1 MQKKWLNTISVTQS
15 KFNVSLA
22 IFNDLS
28 SNFCTTIFLTFVV
41 MVFTASQIAGILEG
55 EVEGNPEIAVHKL
68 AKIEEGEA
76 GSLTFLANPKYTPFI
91 YTTKASITIVNKDFN
106 PEEKLATTLI
116 KVDDAYESFSK
127 LLEYYDQA
135 KNTKTGIE
143 HPTHIAESA
152 VYGEGFYLGAFAY
165 VGENVVMGK
174 GVKIYPNAYIGDN
187 VTLADNVVIFA
198 GAKVY
203 SETVIGNNCVIQ
215 SGAIVG
221 ADGFGFAPSKNGTFS
236 KIPQTGNVI
245 LEDDVDVGAGT
256 TIDRATMGSTI
267 LRKGV
272 KLDNQIQIAHNVEI
286 GEHTVIA
293 AQTGIAGST
302 KIGKHCMIG
311 GQVGIVG
318 HITIGDNVRIQAQSG
333 IGRSVKDNEILQGS
347 PALNY
352 GDYNKSYVHFKNL
365 PKIVNQIQELDK
377 KTKSD
382 GNR

>member
-1 MQKKWLNTISVTQS
+1 
-15 KFNVSLA
+15 
-22 IFNDLS
+22 
-28 SNFCTTIFLTFVV
+28 

-55 EVEGNPEIAVHKL
+55 EVDGNPEIAVHKL
-68 AKIEEGEA
+68 AKIEEGEK

-91 YTTKASITIVNKDFN
+91 YTTKASITIVNKDFT
-106 PEEKLATTLI
+106 PEQRLDTTLI
-116 KVDDAYESFSK
+116 KVEDAYESFSK
-127 LLEYYDQA
+127 LLEYYDQV

-143 HPTHIAESA
+143 NPVFIAESA
-152 VYGEGFYLGAFAY
+152 TYGEGLYMGAFSY

-174 GVKIYPNAYIGDN
+174 NVKIYPNAYVGDN
-187 VTLADNVVIFA
+187 VSLDDNVIIFS

-203 SETVIGNNCVIQ
+203 SETIIGKNCVIQ

-221 ADGFGFAPSKNGTFS
+221 ADGFGFAPNKNGTFS

-267 LRKGV
+267 LRRGV

-293 AQTGIAGST
+293 AQTGVAGST

-333 IGRSVKDNEILQGS
+333 ISRNVKDNETLQGT
-347 PALNY
+347 PAWNY
-352 GDYNKSYVHFKNL
+352 GDFNKSYVHFKNL
-365 PKIVNQIQELDK
+365 PKIVNQINELEK
-377 KTKSD
+377 KIDSD
-382 GNR
+382 ND

>member
-1 MQKKWLNTISVTQS
+1 
-15 KFNVSLA
+15 
-22 IFNDLS
+22 
-28 SNFCTTIFLTFVV
+28 

-68 AKIEEGEA
+68 AKIEEGEK
-76 GSLTFLANPKYTPFI
+76 GSLTFLANPKYTPYI
-91 YTTKASITIVNKDFN
+91 YTTKASITIVNKDFT
-106 PEEKLATTLI
+106 PEQSLATTLI
-116 KVDDAYESFSK
+116 KVEDAYESFSK
-127 LLEYYDQA
+127 LLEYYDQV

-143 HPTHIAESA
+143 NPVFITESA
-152 VYGEGFYLGAFAY
+152 SYGEGLYMGAFSY
-165 VGENVVMGK
+165 VGENVVMGAN
-174 GVKIYPNAYIGDN
+174 VKIYPNAYVGDN
-187 VTLADNVVIFA
+187 VTLGDNVIIFA

-203 SETVIGNNCVIQ
+203 SETIIGKNCVIQ

-221 ADGFGFAPSKNGTFS
+221 SDGFGFAPSKNGTFS

-293 AQTGIAGST
+293 AQTGVAGST
-302 KIGKHCMIG
+302 KIGKRCMIG

-318 HITIGDNVRIQAQSG
+318 HITIGDNVRVQAQSG
-333 IGRSVKDNEILQGS
+333 VSRNVKDDEILQGT
-347 PALNY
+347 PAWNY
-352 GDYNKSYVHFKNL
+352 GNFNKSYVHFKNF
-365 PKIVNQIQELDK
+365 PKIVNQINELEK
-377 KTKSD
+377 KIN
-382 GNR
+382 GNND

>member
-1 MQKKWLNTISVTQS
+1 
-15 KFNVSLA
+15 
-22 IFNDLS
+22 
-28 SNFCTTIFLTFVV
+28 

-55 EVEGNPEIAVHKL
+55 EVEGNPDISVHKL
-68 AKIEEGEA
+68 AKIEEGDKGA
-76 GSLTFLANPKYTPFI
+76 LTFLANPKYTPFI
-91 YTTKASITIVNKDFN
+91 YTTKASVTIVNKDFI
-106 PEEKLATTLI
+106 PEKEIETTLI

-127 LLEYYDQA
+127 LLEYYDKVKKA
-135 KNTKTGIE
+135 KVGVEKPVYIS
-143 HPTHIAESA
+143 ESST
-152 VYGEGFYLGAFAY
+152 YGEGIYLGAFSY
-165 VGENVVMGK
+165 IGDNVSIGNN
-174 GVKIYPNAYIGDN
+174 VKIYPNAYIGDN
-187 VTLADNVVIFA
+187 VHIADNVVIFS

-203 SETVIGNNCVIQ
+203 SETIIGKNCVIQ

-221 ADGFGFAPSKNGTFS
+221 SDGFGFAPNKAGEFT

-293 AQTGIAGST
+293 AQTGVAGST
-302 KIGKHCMIG
+302 KIGKRCMIG

-365 PKIVNQIQELDK
+365 PKIVNQINKLEKQ
-377 KTKSD
+377 
-382 GNR
+382 